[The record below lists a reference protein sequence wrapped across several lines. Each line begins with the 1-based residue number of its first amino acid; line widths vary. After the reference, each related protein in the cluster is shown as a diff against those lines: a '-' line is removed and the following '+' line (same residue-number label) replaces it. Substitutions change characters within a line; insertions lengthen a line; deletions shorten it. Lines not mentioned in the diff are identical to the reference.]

1 MHVAH
6 LHLGQRGHLT
16 HLVRFDVPCALL
28 FELGEVEL
36 LGLQLSIMLCLFAWD
51 NHLNLGAKTTNSA
64 LSDQSKVFFGGTK
77 LVVGVVVALGALVL
91 GHGNKR
97 VDLTVL
103 RSAQTAVM

>member
-1 MHVAH
+1 MHIAH

-16 HLVRFDVPCALL
+16 HLVGLDVPCALL
-28 FELGEVEL
+28 FELGEVEF
-36 LGLQLSIMLCLFAWD
+36 LGLHLIFMLCLFAWD
-51 NHLNLGAKTTNSA
+51 NHLYFGAKATNRA
-64 LSDQSKVFFGGTK
+64 LSEQSKVFFGGTK